1 MKSLAKILLVEDD
14 KNLGEVIRDLLV
26 DVGYAVDW
34 VDNGQQALSMW
45 GTVLYDLILL
55 DVMLPVKD
63 GFTVAEEIRKKNDR
77 IPIIFITAKAMRED
91 KVRGFLVGA
100 DDYLTKPFSTEEM
113 LLRIQAVL
121 RRTQQQGSD
130 VVVEKE
136 IYQIGRY
143 TFDASNQVIS
153 IDQNTRNLT
162 NKESALLR
170 LLCVNKNQLV
180 RRDFALKLIWGDDDY
195 FMGRSMDVYI
205 TKLRKILKDDPNVSI
220 QNIHRTG
227 FKLEVKE

>member
-1 MKSLAKILLVEDD
+1 
-14 KNLGEVIRDLLV
+14 
-26 DVGYAVDW
+26 
-34 VDNGQQALSMW
+34 
-45 GTVLYDLILL
+45 
-55 DVMLPVKD
+55 
-63 GFTVAEEIRKKNDR
+63 
-77 IPIIFITAKAMRED
+77 
-91 KVRGFLVGA
+91 
-100 DDYLTKPFSTEEM
+100 
-113 LLRIQAVL
+113 
-121 RRTQQQGSD
+121 

-170 LLCVNKNQLV
+170 LLCINKNQLV

-205 TKLRKILKDDPNVSI
+205 TKLRKILKDDPNISI

>member
-26 DVGYAVDW
+26 DVGYHVDW
-34 VDNGQQALSMW
+34 VENGQQALSTW

-63 GFTVAEEIRKKNDR
+63 GFSVAEEIRMQNDR

-91 KVRGFLVGA
+91 KVRGFHIGA

-121 RRTQQQGSD
+121 RRTQQQNAG

-136 IYQIGRY
+136 VYQIGRY
-143 TFDASNQVIS
+143 TFDASNQIIS
-153 IDQNTRNLT
+153 IDNNTRNLT
-162 NKESALLR
+162 KKESALLR

>member
-14 KNLGEVIRDLLV
+14 KNLGEVIRDLLI
-26 DVGYAVDW
+26 DAGYTVDW
-34 VDNGQQALSMW
+34 ADNGQQAMSMW

-63 GFTVAEEIRKKNDR
+63 GFTVAEEIRKKDER

-91 KVRGFLVGA
+91 KVRGFLIGA

-121 RRTQQQGSD
+121 RRTHQQAD

-170 LLCVNKNQLV
+170 LLCINKNQLV

-205 TKLRKILKDDPNVSI
+205 TKLRKILKDDPNITI

>member
-1 MKSLAKILLVEDD
+1 MKSAAKILLVEDD
-14 KNLGEVIRDLLV
+14 KNLGEVIRDLLT

-34 VDNGQQALSMW
+34 AENGQQAISLW
-45 GTVLYDLILL
+45 GKVLYDLILL

-63 GFTVAEEIRKKNDR
+63 GFTVAEEIRKKSDKV
-77 IPIIFITAKAMRED
+77 PIIFITAKAMRED
-91 KVRGFLVGA
+91 KVRGFLIGA

-121 RRTQQQGSD
+121 RRTQLQGSG
-130 VVVEKE
+130 VIVEKE

-143 TFDASNQVIS
+143 TFDASNQIIS
-153 IDQNTRNLT
+153 IDNNTRNLT
-162 NKESALLR
+162 KKESDLLR

-205 TKLRKILKDDPNVSI
+205 TKLRRILKDDPNISI

>member
-14 KNLGEVIRDLLV
+14 KNLGEVIRDLLI
-26 DVGYAVDW
+26 DVGYTVDW
-34 VDNGQQALSMW
+34 ADNGQQALSMW

-113 LLRIQAVL
+113 LLRVQAVL

>member
-26 DVGYAVDW
+26 DVGYHVDW
-34 VDNGQQALSMW
+34 VENGQQALSTW

-63 GFTVAEEIRKKNDR
+63 GFSVAEEIRKQNDR

-91 KVRGFLVGA
+91 KVRGFHIGA

-121 RRTQQQGSD
+121 RRTQQQNAG

-136 IYQIGRY
+136 VYQIGRY
-143 TFDASNQVIS
+143 TFDASNQIIS
-153 IDQNTRNLT
+153 IDNNTRNLT
-162 NKESALLR
+162 KKESALLR